1 MLNPDG
7 SYTYTPNPNFS
18 GVDTFTYTI
27 VDDAGQ
33 TDTATV
39 TITVTPQAIDDS
51 VTTPFNTPVS
61 VPVVTNDFGT
71 TLTVT
76 SVTQPPPGEGSVVIV
91 ANEPVYTPPPGY
103 VGTTTFTYTVT
114 DPAGSTSTA
123 TVTVTVAAPGAPVAV
138 DDYGTTPVNTP
149 LVTPAPGVLGND
161 SGSSIT
167 VQSNTTPSHGTVTQ
181 NADGSFTYT
190 PDTDYSGPDSYTYTI
205 VDGIGQT
212 STATVHITV
221 TPLAV
226 DDSATTPPAT
236 PVTIDVIPND
246 HGSSLTV
253 TSVTQPPLGEGSVT
267 IVGGK
272 PVYTPP
278 PGFSGTTTFT
288 YTATDSA
295 GQTTTATVTVTV
307 PAAPHAAHARDD
319 HKHGMTGPA
328 GHRSPPAQRHAE
340 HRRALADR
348 HPAAAQPGQRAPH
361 HQARGA
367 RRGHLAGRRRR
378 DRDVHPG
385 GRVHRRP
392 DAGAL
397 LGAGQQQR
405 PRQRPDLHRLSDGRQ
420 RRRWRR
426 HSARGRTPP
435 TSDPGPARCRTPA
448 PLTFLPRS
456 GWAPEAFSPA
466 RSSCSWQQAARA
478 DGDAG
483 RTQPASVQ
491 GMSDQVAVVTDSTAY
506 LPKSLAEEHGIR
518 VVPVQVVIGGTTY
531 SEGVDVDPAAV
542 VAALRE
548 WRPVTTSRP
557 TPQAFAETYAAA
569 AAAGATAIVSVHLS
583 SKMSGHL
590 RVRCDRGA

>member
-1 MLNPDG
+1 M
-7 SYTYTPNPNFS
+7 
-18 GVDTFTYTI
+18 
-27 VDDAGQ
+27 
-33 TDTATV
+33 
-39 TITVTPQAIDDS
+39 
-51 VTTPFNTPVS
+51 
-61 VPVVTNDFGT
+61 TNDFGT

-76 SVTQPPPGEGSVVIV
+76 SVTQPPLGEGSVVIV
-91 ANEPVYTPPPGY
+91 NNEPVYTPPPGY

-167 VQSNTTPSHGTVTQ
+167 VQSNTAPSHGTVTQ

-236 PVTIDVIPND
+236 PVSIDVIPND

-267 IVGGK
+267 IVAGK

-319 HKHGMTGPA
+319 HKHGAQGQPVTVHPLHNDTPSTGAHWQTSTLRLLNPA
-328 GHRSPPAQRHAE
+328 NGHRITKLVVPGEGTWRVGTGGIVTFTPEAGFTGDPTPVRYSVRDTNNELVNARIFIDYPTVVSGGGGVVTPPVVVPPPASDPGTLPHTGVNDLPASLWLGSGGVLTGTFFMF
-340 HRRALADR
+340 LA
-348 HPAAAQPGQRAPH
+348 
-361 HQARGA
+361 
-367 RRGHLAGRRRR
+367 AGGSRRRR
-378 DRDVHPG
+378 
-385 GRVHRRP
+385 RRT
-392 DAGAL
+392 
-397 LGAGQQQR
+397 
-405 PRQRPDLHRLSDGRQ
+405 H
-420 RRRWRR
+420 
-426 HSARGRTPP
+426 
-435 TSDPGPARCRTPA
+435 
-448 PLTFLPRS
+448 
-456 GWAPEAFSPA
+456 
-466 RSSCSWQQAARA
+466 
-478 DGDAG
+478 
-483 RTQPASVQ
+483 
-491 GMSDQVAVVTDSTAY
+491 
-506 LPKSLAEEHGIR
+506 
-518 VVPVQVVIGGTTY
+518 TT
-531 SEGVDVDPAAV
+531 G
-542 VAALRE
+542 
-548 WRPVTTSRP
+548 
-557 TPQAFAETYAAA
+557 
-569 AAAGATAIVSVHLS
+569 
-583 SKMSGHL
+583 
-590 RVRCDRGA
+590 